1 MGYRRAGRNPVA
13 ETGDKTMTNEIQTA
27 TKSKPAKKQPKDF
40 TGIKESVRS
49 LGHLNS
55 PYYVRRLG
63 YSTREI
69 EAAVK
74 AGALRWTSAGNLEV
88 A

>member
-1 MGYRRAGRNPVA
+1 
-13 ETGDKTMTNEIQTA
+13 MTNT
-27 TKSKPAKKQPKDF
+27 TKTKTAKKQPKDF
-40 TGIKESVRS
+40 SEIKGAVRS

-63 YSTREI
+63 YTAREI

-74 AGALRWTSAGNLEV
+74 AGALRWTSAGNLDV

>member
-1 MGYRRAGRNPVA
+1 
-13 ETGDKTMTNEIQTA
+13 MTSTTK
-27 TKSKPAKKQPKDF
+27 TKSTKKKAKDF
-40 TGIKESVRS
+40 RGIKDAVRS

-63 YSTREI
+63 YTTREI
-69 EAAVK
+69 ETAVK
-74 AGALRWTSAGNLEV
+74 AGALRWTSAGNLDV